1 MKIEISIPNDY
12 GSDEDVKKAID
23 EIYHGDIEACESDE
37 GRLIFDELGS
47 IAESG
52 GLKFIEVSEYGAI
65 WSGSKKK
72 IKEVVDHLPKWA
84 GWGIVGD

>member
-1 MKIEISIPNDY
+1 MKVKISIPNDY
-12 GSDEDVKKAID
+12 NSHEAEKMAID
-23 EIYHGDIEACESDE
+23 ELYDGDIEACAADE

-47 IAESG
+47 MAKSG
-52 GLKFIEVSEYGAI
+52 GLKFIGVSEHGAI